1 MEPMPAGGWGGL
13 DVTVTADIFLFEGFR
28 LDRRDGGLFRL
39 DESGVFVPVAI
50 GARALDVLEVLVQR
64 PGVLVSKDE
73 IMEAVWPHTTVEN
86 ANLTT
91 QVSAL
96 RRVLDQGR
104 AEGSCIQ
111 TVAAQGYRFVAP
123 VTRVERANSTGTVAS
138 AATPN
143 FHTASASRAIAYQ
156 VRFALAGVAATVAA
170 AVLAAII
177 AWWVWPAPTG
187 SPASPRLSI
196 VVLPFAYLGE
206 DRDQQ
211 YLADAIAD
219 DVTSDLSRI
228 ADLFVIS
235 RNTAFTYRDKPVDT
249 KQIGREL
256 GVHYVLQGSVRRSVS
271 HFRVDTQLIDAETD
285 AHLWAGRFDGGAE
298 DLFAV
303 ENEITSRISVAL
315 NGELIRVEAA
325 RRIER
330 PDTLHYLMRGRAA
343 LWKSPTAES
352 YAEAAGFFERA
363 LALEPAS
370 VEAQSL
376 LASTLSTR
384 AIFNLSGSAA
394 ADIAR
399 AKILVGQALSAS
411 PLDPAAHYAEGQ
423 LLYAQHRCDEAIPEF
438 ETVIAFS
445 RNSAWAI
452 ALLGCCKFWVGSIE
466 EGIPLLE
473 QAVRLSPRDPQIGY
487 LTVRLG
493 LLHLLLSHTDE
504 AITWLKKAR
513 ITAPALPFVYL
524 FLASAHG
531 LRGEIERAGA
541 ELVEVSRLRG
551 PGHVS
556 SIAELRA
563 TLREGPPQVNASFE
577 TTLFAGL
584 RKAGL
589 PEE

>member
-1 MEPMPAGGWGGL
+1 
-13 DVTVTADIFLFEGFR
+13 
-28 LDRRDGGLFRL
+28 
-39 DESGVFVPVAI
+39 
-50 GARALDVLEVLVQR
+50 
-64 PGVLVSKDE
+64 
-73 IMEAVWPHTTVEN
+73 
-86 ANLTT
+86 
-91 QVSAL
+91 
-96 RRVLDQGR
+96 
-104 AEGSCIQ
+104 
-111 TVAAQGYRFVAP
+111 
-123 VTRVERANSTGTVAS
+123 
-138 AATPN
+138 
-143 FHTASASRAIAYQ
+143 
-156 VRFALAGVAATVAA
+156 
-170 AVLAAII
+170 
-177 AWWVWPAPTG
+177 
-187 SPASPRLSI
+187 
-196 VVLPFAYLGE
+196 
-206 DRDQQ
+206 
-211 YLADAIAD
+211 
-219 DVTSDLSRI
+219 
-228 ADLFVIS
+228 
-235 RNTAFTYRDKPVDT
+235 
-249 KQIGREL
+249 
-256 GVHYVLQGSVRRSVS
+256 
-271 HFRVDTQLIDAETD
+271 
-285 AHLWAGRFDGGAE
+285 
-298 DLFAV
+298 
-303 ENEITSRISVAL
+303 
-315 NGELIRVEAA
+315 
-325 RRIER
+325 
-330 PDTLHYLMRGRAA
+330 MRGRAA

-438 ETVIAFS
+438 ETVIGFS